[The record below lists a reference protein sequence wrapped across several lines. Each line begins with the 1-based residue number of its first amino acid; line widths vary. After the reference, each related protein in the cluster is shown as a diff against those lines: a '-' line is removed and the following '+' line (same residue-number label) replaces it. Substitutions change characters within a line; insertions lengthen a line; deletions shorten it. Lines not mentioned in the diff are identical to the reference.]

1 MDLGAIFGFA
11 IIVSLL
17 VLGLFGM
24 FVLGR
29 PRRRKRGAP
38 GVGHGGDGGA
48 WVNGGEGG
56 SGADFIGH
64 SGGHSDGGG
73 HGGH

>member
-1 MDLGAIFGFA
+1 MEIRAIAGFA
-11 IIVSLL
+11 IIFLL
-17 VLGLFGM
+17 LALGLVGM

-29 PRRRKRGAP
+29 PRRKKRWSND
-38 GVGHGGDGGA
+38 VGRGGDGG
-48 WVNGGEGG
+48 WQGG
-56 SGADFIGH
+56 SGSDFSGD

>member
-1 MDLGAIFGFA
+1 MEIRAVIGFA
-11 IIVSLL
+11 IIFALMAAGL
-17 VLGLFGM
+17 VGM

-29 PRRRKRGAP
+29 PPRGRRRPAD
-38 GVGHGGDGGA
+38 VGQGGDGGL
-48 WVNGGEGG
+48 GGGLQGG
-56 SGADFIGH
+56 GGADFGGH